1 MRSLLGARPNKLE
14 RTISE
19 IFITETPHSHR
30 LPHPSLAELKS
41 VALNTFT

>member
-30 LPHPSLAELKS
+30 LPHPLIELKS